1 MTQLDLKKLSKGMN
15 IKDKM
20 RLLFEDMNRRSETAG
35 KEFVLTPQERKAIVD
50 DARNTGEMTEIRRV
64 NELYRTAMFI
74 SIDMEIAQLCL
85 CLSIS
90 QLEKILVGIMCKDA
104 AEDIVGRILYDSTQ
118 QHKQTSG
125 SIENQIEKLWIQ
137 HRAESK
143 QLNDFDLFSQLVTED
158 HQQMFEPNQK
168 IQLLFMATFIHAKKL
183 KKKLHEL
190 SYVVEKAPID
200 FLPQYAKKLRKES
213 EDILT
218 AFSDL
223 DKTLRP
229 LRVYRDYGVKFA
241 PNAQLI
247 EPQFFEVI
255 QVVNKQLE
263 LSADDKNEL
272 ERKIDKFLSDDL
284 Y

>member
-1 MTQLDLKKLSKGMN
+1 
-15 IKDKM
+15 M